1 MMSLFAARRRAVAM
15 GGASTEPRAG
25 KRWFPKVADDAW
37 KLPNGLEKKVMSPA
51 LVVDLAKVRENV
63 QRIMLLLGPTWAC
76 DWRPHLKTTK
86 MSCVWAELL
95 KMGMTQ
101 FKVATTKEAALLTET
116 ITEYVEEILNGKHPD
131 VDDELDYIPLGSER
145 AKRKYHLLKEFGYDI
160 LVAYPLVG
168 PSLDRLADL
177 ATMNGEIQYAVL
189 VEAPVD
195 LDDPDVPS
203 TLKRGFENNLGYF
216 VDVNPGMHRTGMPI
230 QKYDE
235 KSTTVGGKMVRD
247 YDLDDRNEHVYRAA
261 ASVKSGFRGFHFYEG
276 HVSDCA
282 DFAGATDADREV
294 ALTKR
299 KEACHALY
307 REYLIPLLR
316 YVVSRAEVESGGER
330 LWFDRCEV
338 VTSGT
343 PAFMAAFD
351 FHFNGAFSRVHDAG
365 FARAIER
372 NVFIH
377 TVSPGTVVFHD
388 WRGERQNPNLGLV
401 PAAVVMS
408 RVVSLPAPGRIT
420 LDCGSKALACEAG
433 DPAGYVLGKPEW
445 EALACSEEHLPC
457 VVRMDDDATVAGPKR
472 RKTSNASTTIARRGD
487 VVFVVP
493 EHICPTVNLATHAI
507 VLDGGRFVG
516 VKEVGARGHE
526 VMVDRGEVFG
536 GISIQPERRSM
547 VGNDGESDDT

>member
-1 MMSLFAARRRAVAM
+1 M
-15 GGASTEPRAG
+15 GGGSTEPRAG

-37 KLPNGLEKKVMSPA
+37 KLPDGLEKKVISPA
-51 LVVDLAKVRENV
+51 LVVDLAKVRSNV
-63 QRIMLLLGPTWAC
+63 KRVSSLLGPEWRSV
-76 DWRPHLKTTK
+76 WRPHLKTTK

-95 KMGMTQ
+95 KAGVTQ
-101 FKVATTKEAALLTET
+101 FKVATTKEAALLTNT
-116 ITEYVEEILNGKHPD
+116 IMEYVEDLLMNITRGPEW
-131 VDDELDYIPLGSER
+131 
-145 AKRKYHLLKEFGYDI
+145 AKEGYRYRKPAYYDISCYLKAARYDI

-168 PSLDRLADL
+168 PALNRLADL
-177 ATMNGEIQYAVL
+177 AMMNGEILYAVL
-189 VEAPVD
+189 IEAPVD

-203 TLKRGFENNLGYF
+203 ALKRGCENDGNLGYF

-230 QKYDE
+230 EKYDT
-235 KSTTVGGKMVRD
+235 KSTTVDGETVRD

-282 DFAGATDADREV
+282 DFAGATDADRKA
-294 ALTKR
+294 ALAKR
-299 KEACHALY
+299 EEACHGLY

-316 YVVSRAEVESGGER
+316 YVVSRASVESGGDG

-343 PAFMAAFD
+343 PAFTTALDFD
-351 FHFNGAFSRVHDAG
+351 FDGAFSRVRDAV
-365 FARAIER
+365 FARAVER
-372 NVFIH
+372 RVFSH

-388 WRGERQNPNLGLV
+388 WRGERQNPNSGLV
-401 PAAVVMS
+401 PAAVIMS
-408 RVVSLPAPGRIT
+408 RVVSLPTPGRVT

-457 VVRMDDDATVAGPKR
+457 VARSVDDSARGADPKR
-472 RKTSNASTTIARRGD
+472 RKTSNESTPIARRGD

-493 EHICPTVNLATHAI
+493 EHICPTVNLATHAV
-507 VLDGGRFVG
+507 VLDGGKFVG

-526 VMVDRGEVFG
+526 VMMERGEVIG
-536 GISIQPERRSM
+536 GIPRYQM
-547 VGNDGESDDT
+547 VDSDEEDGES